1 MDNHEIIQK
10 VRAGMDTVDG
20 RLVELLQERMTLV
33 DQIAEAKR
41 AENIPIA
48 DEAREQQI
56 IEGALKIAKDE
67 YRGEVVTFIRTVMG
81 LSKFRQRKL
90 LFDGVEE
97 VLLPPPRKPQEGNL
111 VVAYQ
116 GLPGAW
122 GEQAALKLFPEG
134 ELKGMKTFKDVFVA
148 VKDKEVSYGIVPIEN
163 SKTGA
168 IGETYDLLRKYGCF
182 IVGQT
187 YVQAAHCLM
196 AVPGTKI
203 SDIREVLSHPEGLHQ
218 CAGYL
223 KRRTWDLT
231 ECRNTAA
238 AANWVAEK
246 GEKRYA
252 AIGSRRAAELYGLE
266 VLEDNITDDQSNS
279 TRFITIADEPE
290 YDSSCVMVSITFRTS
305 HRSGALCEVLFHFMA
320 GGINL
325 TRIESRPMIGDK
337 YCFFADLEGNI
348 EDDNVQRGLRHAA
361 ASCGY
366 LEVLGCYPG

>member
-148 VKDKEVSYGIVPIEN
+148 VKDKEVNYGIVPIEN

-168 IGETYDLLRKYGCF
+168 IGETYDLLGSTVALSWVRPTCRRL
-182 IVGQT
+182 IV
-187 YVQAAHCLM
+187 
-196 AVPGTKI
+196 
-203 SDIREVLSHPEGLHQ
+203 
-218 CAGYL
+218 
-223 KRRTWDLT
+223 
-231 ECRNTAA
+231 
-238 AANWVAEK
+238 
-246 GEKRYA
+246 
-252 AIGSRRAAELYGLE
+252 
-266 VLEDNITDDQSNS
+266 
-279 TRFITIADEPE
+279 
-290 YDSSCVMVSITFRTS
+290 
-305 HRSGALCEVLFHFMA
+305 
-320 GGINL
+320 
-325 TRIESRPMIGDK
+325 
-337 YCFFADLEGNI
+337 
-348 EDDNVQRGLRHAA
+348 
-361 ASCGY
+361 
-366 LEVLGCYPG
+366 